1 MRDNYTTVYSYLKN
15 KIDSFQRFHR
25 WNVEIKHLSSIFFF
39 YFFTF
44 YLPGCTFLR
53 DGNFLFYVKVTFTW
67 FADNLCTSNFCS
79 VILSGELDFGA
90 RIVEDLTLGKWESF
104 LLARSSVCTFFENS
118 FNGNKPWKIE
128 RFESFLISMHF
139 PRSDFSSLKK
149 NNFERIEFNTS
160 VNLIWSLYCS
170 LSRQSV

>member
-1 MRDNYTTVYSYLKN
+1 MFKTCFLHGDPSRFERSEQWNIIDYKSMRDNYTTVYSYLKN

-25 WNVEIKHLSSIFFF
+25 WNVEIKHLSSI
-39 YFFTF
+39 
-44 YLPGCTFLR
+44 L
-53 DGNFLFYVKVTFTW
+53 
-67 FADNLCTSNFCS
+67 
-79 VILSGELDFGA
+79 
-90 RIVEDLTLGKWESF
+90 F
-104 LLARSSVCTFFENS
+104 LLFHFLSSRLHVSTGWERSSVCTFFENS

-160 VNLIWSLYCS
+160 VNLIWLLYCS